1 MKKSDFTPHIRLC
14 TPEDLDDIMDLQERI
29 CASMPRPDLFVA
41 TCREE
46 NASYLAEPNVIF
58 GTYDHDR
65 LIAYA
70 SLAFPEKASDNLG
83 WDLGWDEDTVRRC
96 AKLDTIVVD
105 PAYRGYGLQRTLI
118 SHCLSYA
125 KAPDPDC
132 FVLTTV
138 SPANTYSLRNVQSE
152 GFQILKR
159 MTKYGS
165 RDRYVLGYHASG
177 HFPEIYPHP

>member
-1 MKKSDFTPHIRLC
+1 MKISDFTPHIRLC
-14 TPEDLDDIMDLQERI
+14 TLADLDDIMNLQERI

-46 NASYLAEPNVIF
+46 NVSYLTEPNAIF
-58 GTYDHDR
+58 GTYEHGR

-70 SLAFPEKASDNLG
+70 SLAFPLEASDNLG
-83 WDLGWDEDTVRRC
+83 WDLGWNADTVRRC

-105 PAYRGYGLQRTLI
+105 PDYRGHGLQCTLI

-159 MTKYGS
+159 MTKYGG
-165 RDRYVLGYHASG
+165 RDRYVLGYHTSG
-177 HFPEIYPHP
+177 HFPEIYQHP

>member
-1 MKKSDFTPHIRLC
+1 MHSSDFSIRLC
-14 TPEDLDDIMDLQERI
+14 TLQELDAIMDLQDRI
-29 CASMPRPDLFVA
+29 CAAITQPDLFA
-41 TCREE
+41 STCREE
-46 NASYLAEPNVIF
+46 NASYLTPPNVIYGVF
-58 GTYDHDR
+58 EQER

-70 SLAFPEKASDNLG
+70 SLAFPKDASDNLG
-83 WDLGWDEDTVRRC
+83 WDLGWNADTVRRC

-105 PAYRGYGLQRTLI
+105 PDYRGHGLQRTLI

-159 MTKYGS
+159 MTKYGG

-177 HFPEIYPHP
+177 HFPEIY

>member
-1 MKKSDFTPHIRLC
+1 
-14 TPEDLDDIMDLQERI
+14 
-29 CASMPRPDLFVA
+29 MPRPDLFVA

-46 NASYLAEPNVIF
+46 NASYLTEPNVIF
-58 GTYDHDR
+58 GTYEHGR

-70 SLAFPEKASDNLG
+70 SLAFPLEASVILWGSWRDA
-83 WDLGWDEDTVRRC
+83 DTVRRC

-105 PAYRGYGLQRTLI
+105 PDYRGHGLQRTLI

-138 SPANTYSLRNVQSE
+138 SPENIYSLRNVQSE

-159 MTKYGS
+159 MLKYGG

-177 HFPEIYPHP
+177 YFPEIY

>member
-1 MKKSDFTPHIRLC
+1 MKTSEFIPHIRLC
-14 TPEDLDDIMDLQERI
+14 TPADLDDIMKLQERI
-29 CASMPRPDLFVA
+29 CACIPEPALFVA

-70 SLAFPEKASDNLG
+70 SLAFPGEASDNLG
-83 WDLGWDEDTVRRC
+83 WDLGWNADTVRRC

-105 PAYRGYGLQRTLI
+105 PNYRGHGLQRTLI
-118 SHCLSYA
+118 THCLSYA

-138 SPANTYSLRNVQSE
+138 SPANTYSLRNMQSK

-159 MTKYGS
+159 MIKYGG
-165 RDRYVLGYHASG
+165 RDRYVLGYHISG
-177 HFPEIYPHP
+177 SFPEVH